1 MPYSDFGNMISRSI
15 LDLRLQPRDV
25 SLALSSKVL
34 YLKCH
39 LFQIGDILNALQVVR
54 RSSVLATRFFSDLA
68 GQHF

>member
-54 RSSVLATRFFSDLA
+54 RSY
-68 GQHF
+68 